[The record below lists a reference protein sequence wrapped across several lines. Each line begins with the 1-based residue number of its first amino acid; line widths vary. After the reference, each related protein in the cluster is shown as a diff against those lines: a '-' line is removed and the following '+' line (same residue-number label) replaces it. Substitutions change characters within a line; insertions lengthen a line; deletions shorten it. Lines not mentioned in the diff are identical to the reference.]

1 MRNLFVSVLLFAPI
15 MLHPLQQAAR
25 LVSMLQP
32 FEEQLL
38 LHALKLLLHE
48 LDFFHVLRARCTQC
62 DSQTFAQRPF
72 ALTQGQTSG
81 GGNALVPH
89 PNMGT
94 ETAKSRQR
102 CD

>member
-38 LHALKLLLHE
+38 LNALKLLLHE
-48 LDFFHVLRARCTQC
+48 LDFFHVLRAR
-62 DSQTFAQRPF
+62 
-72 ALTQGQTSG
+72 
-81 GGNALVPH
+81 
-89 PNMGT
+89 
-94 ETAKSRQR
+94 
-102 CD
+102 